1 MQQSADPVAVNTY
14 TMHPAL
20 ALLTSGFVASTST
33 TCKIG
38 VMQIGRTHW
47 VTVRP
52 KDSCT
57 LAFVEVAQGY
67 DGTTDPTAWITAL
80 MAPTLSQ
87 NAVQNTNLDRRFLKH
102 GITNARTAANQQTP

>member
-1 MQQSADPVAVNTY
+1 VVPVAVNTY

-20 ALLTSGFVASTST
+20 ALLTSGFVASIST
-33 TCKIG
+33 TFRIG
-38 VMQIGRTHW
+38 VMQIGPAHW

-57 LAFVEVAQGY
+57 LAFVAGAQGY

-80 MAPTLSQ
+80 MAPTLFQ
-87 NAVQNTNLDRRFLKH
+87 NAVQNTNLDRKSLKH
-102 GITNARTAANQQTP
+102 GSTCARTAANRQTR